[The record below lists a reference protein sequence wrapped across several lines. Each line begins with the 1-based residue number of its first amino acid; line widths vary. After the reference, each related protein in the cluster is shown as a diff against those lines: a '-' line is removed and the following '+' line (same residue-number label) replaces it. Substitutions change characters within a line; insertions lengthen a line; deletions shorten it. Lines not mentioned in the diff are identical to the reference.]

1 MTRQLVNLTI
11 EIADLLLDGLARI
24 KQRSDR
30 SDQFGTILDQLL
42 GPRGVVSWSNSITGE
57 PTASVSYEADMT
69 SPDGSWL
76 RLRFSTPNPRDGQPR
91 QVDQRVAQ
99 TKTRWRCGRQSAGL
113 VGEMVIVVPGSFTAA
128 DSTRRDRA

>member
-1 MTRQLVNLTI
+1 MTRQLVNLTV
-11 EIADLLLDGLARI
+11 EIANLLLDGLARI

-57 PTASVSYEADMT
+57 PTASVSYEVDMT

-76 RLRFSTPNPRDGQPR
+76 RLRFSTPNPRDGQPHR
-91 QVDQRVAQ
+91 IDQRVALTN
-99 TKTRWRCGRQSAGL
+99 TKSHKA
-113 VGEMVIVVPGSFTAA
+113 
-128 DSTRRDRA
+128 

>member
-1 MTRQLVNLTI
+1 MTRQLMNLTV

-30 SDQFGTILDQLL
+30 SDQFWTILDQLL
-42 GPRGVVSWSNSITGE
+42 GPRDVVFWSNSIACE
-57 PTASVSYEADMT
+57 PTASASYEADMT

-91 QVDQRVAQ
+91 QVDQ
-99 TKTRWRCGRQSAGL
+99 
-113 VGEMVIVVPGSFTAA
+113 
-128 DSTRRDRA
+128 